1 MRRSH
6 TSHTPLT
13 IAFLLFVTLVPT
25 ACQRSAS
32 TTAPVASSATSPAN
46 AKDRLL
52 TEQWNKAVRGLEF
65 ETTSGLVEVER
76 VAGGTPETAAE
87 HLAAADDLLAGNQIV
102 EAMERY
108 GLAARHD
115 PDLADAYVGMGLL
128 LTRKG
133 KHEKAI
139 VSFRTAL
146 DRDAS
151 HLDARYRLAMALWSA
166 SRQYDAIDEMNRL
179 LTEDDSHARAHERL
193 AVWHYF
199 TGDFASAWHHL
210 HRAEDLGQQVPGQ
223 LAVLLSQ
230 RMVDPGLPGE

>member
-6 TSHTPLT
+6 IPLT
-13 IAFLLFVTLVPT
+13 VAFIAFGALALT
-25 ACQRSAS
+25 ACQHSAS
-32 TTAPVASSATSPAN
+32 TAAPAGTSSTSPAN
-46 AKDRLL
+46 PKQRLL
-52 TEQWNKAVRGLEF
+52 TEQWNRATLGLHF

-87 HLAAADDLLAGNQIV
+87 QLASANELLAANRIM
-102 EAMERY
+102 EAMEHY

-115 PDLADAYVGMGLL
+115 PDLADAYVGIGLL

-133 KHEKAI
+133 KHEQAI

-166 SRQYDAIDEMNRL
+166 SRQYEAIDEMNRL
-179 LTEDDSHARAHERL
+179 LAEDDSHARAHERL

-199 TGDFASAWHHL
+199 TGDFASAWYHL

-223 LAVLLSQ
+223 LAALLSQ
-230 RMVDPGLPGE
+230 RMVDPGLPDE